1 MVNGYFENLRTYTIF
16 ILCTQMNRCKNIS
29 VVYSSII
36 YEAENL
42 NACADVLKEI
52 YSMLLVCNLMN
63 LTEKDKVTFLW
74 RQAFTIKEINNDI
87 RSI

>member
-1 MVNGYFENLRTYTIF
+1 MDL
-16 ILCTQMNRCKNIS
+16 CKNIS

-42 NACADVLKEI
+42 NACADVWKEM

-63 LTEKDKVTFLW
+63 LAAKDNVSFLW

-87 RSI
+87 RSS